1 MVNMYKTILVPID
14 MSHVVEGKANI
25 DLAAQHAADG
35 AKIILLSVVE
45 EIPTWAAA
53 QLPANIIEDSFETVR
68 TEMKAIA
75 NASGMKL
82 DVEVRSGHSYNTILD
97 VAKENNVDLIIIAS
111 HSPGLQDYFLG
122 STAAKVVR
130 HANCSVLVVR

>member
-25 DLAAQHAADG
+25 NLAAQHAADG
-35 AKIILLSVVE
+35 AKIILLNVVE

-53 QLPANIIEDSFETVR
+53 QLPADIIDQSFDAVR
-68 TEMKAIA
+68 NDMKAIA
-75 NASGMKL
+75 NASGMKM
-82 DVEVRSGHSYNTILD
+82 DVEVRAGHSYNTILD
-97 VAKENNVDLIIIAS
+97 VAKEKNADLIIIAS
-111 HSPGLQDYFLG
+111 HRPGFQDYFLG

-130 HANCSVLVVR
+130 HANCSVMVVR